1 MKILVTGL
9 CTLHWGRLEYGN
21 IGNYYIIEPLFRE
34 LHRVFPDAEITTTFQ
49 MTDGFAK
56 RENITILPMELYYA
70 WQENDIENAQKDYA
84 AARAYHAGLHSQA
97 STPYIDILRET
108 SLVINMSGD
117 MWGDNAEHVGHGR
130 FLVDLLKM
138 RTAQLLGVRTVLFG
152 VTPGP
157 FSDPKTVELAREVYE
172 NFDLIVNREPT
183 STDNLDKWGFHS
195 EHVKDFACPAFLYT
209 PELTEEQS
217 TEVESVIA
225 PLRGNKKVV
234 GFTIGGFNMP
244 VGPYDMWPRED
255 SQYNVFAEI
264 IEYLMND
271 LNAKVVLISHTNGFE
286 LPPRFKLISGRDYP
300 ILSQLKEVVIKRGIV
315 REPEDLICISTP
327 HLPCITKSIIGHFD
341 MMVTGRVHASVA
353 AVSQFV
359 PTVFLTYEESFI
371 PSSKM
376 YGFAD
381 LVGMEEFVCPPSDA
395 CKIKNKIHKAFSRL
409 PEIKS
414 RLQQRI
420 PEVKKLSKAAFDAIP
435 NIEGLNFQE
444 GTENL

>member
-34 LHRVFPDAEITTTFQ
+34 LHRVFPDSEINTTFQ
-49 MTDGFAK
+49 MTEGFAK
-56 RENITILPMELYYA
+56 RENITVLPMELYYA

-84 AARAYHAGLHSQA
+84 AAKELIADPHSHAA
-97 STPYIDILRET
+97 TPYTDLLKET
-108 SLVINMSGD
+108 SVVINMSGD

-130 FLVDLLKM
+130 FFVDLLKM
-138 RTAQLLGVRTVLFG
+138 RTAQLLGVKTVLFG

-157 FSDPKTVELAREVYE
+157 FSDSKTMDLAKEVYE
-172 NFDLIVNREPT
+172 NFDLIINREPT
-183 STDNLDKWGFHS
+183 STKNLNKWGFHS
-195 EHVKDFACPAFLYT
+195 AHVKDFACPAFLYT
-209 PELTEEQS
+209 PELTEVQS
-217 TEVESVIA
+217 AEAESVISS
-225 PLRGNKKVV
+225 LQGEKKVV

-255 SQYNVFAEI
+255 SQYKVFAEI
-264 IEYLMND
+264 IEYMMNN
-271 LNAKVVLISHTNGFE
+271 LNVKVALISHTNGFE
-286 LPPRFKLISGRDYP
+286 LPPQFKLIPGRDYP
-300 ILSQLKEVVIKRGIV
+300 ILDQLRKVVLKRGIV
-315 REPEDLICISTP
+315 KNPEDLVCISTP
-327 HLPCITKSIIGHFD
+327 HLPCVTKTIIGHFD

-376 YGFAD
+376 YGFAN
-381 LVGMEEFVCPPSDA
+381 LAGMGEFVCRPSDGDE
-395 CKIKNKIHKAFSRL
+395 IKRKIHEVFSRL

-414 RLQQRI
+414 RLQSRI
-420 PEVKKLSKAAFDAIP
+420 PEVQKLSAAAFDELK
-435 NIEGLNFQE
+435 NI
-444 GTENL
+444 

>member
-34 LHRVFPDAEITTTFQ
+34 LHRVFPDAEINTTFQ

-56 RENITILPMELYYA
+56 RENITVLPMELYYV
-70 WQENDIENAQKDYA
+70 WSGNDIENAQKDYA
-84 AARAYHAGLHSQA
+84 VAKQLLADPHSHAA
-97 STPYIDILRET
+97 TPYMNILRET

-138 RTAQLLGVRTVLFG
+138 RTAQLLGVKTVLFG

-157 FSDPKTVELAREVYE
+157 FSDPETIKLAREVYE
-172 NFDLIVNREPT
+172 NFDLIINREPT

-209 PELTEEQS
+209 PELTKAQS
-217 TEVESVIA
+217 DEAESVISS
-225 PLRGNKKVV
+225 LQGNKKVV

-244 VGPYDMWPRED
+244 VGPYDIWPRED
-255 SQYNVFAEI
+255 SQYKVFAET
-264 IEYLMND
+264 IEYMMND

-286 LPPRFKLISGRDYP
+286 LPPHFKLIPGRDYP
-300 ILSQLKEVVIKRGIV
+300 ILNQLREVVLKRGIV
-315 REPEDLICISTP
+315 KSPEDLVCISTP
-327 HLPCITKSIIGHFD
+327 HLPCVTKTIIGHFD

-353 AVSQFV
+353 AISQFV

-381 LVGMEEFVCPPSDA
+381 LAGMGEFVCRPSDG
-395 CKIKNKIHKAFSRL
+395 CEIRHKIHKVFSNL

-414 RLQQRI
+414 RLHQRI
-420 PEVKKLSKAAFDAIP
+420 PEVQKLSAAAFDELR
-435 NIEGLNFQE
+435 NIVRLNF
-444 GTENL
+444 